1 MHPKL
6 HLIAAAVA
14 LACAGTAVAQ
24 QQSGGPSGTA
34 ASGRSAAADWPY
46 YHRDLAGTRF
56 SPLDQLTPDNVA
68 GLELV
73 WHYRFNRPGRPIR
86 GPSAFEL
93 YQQITP
99 IVVDG
104 VMYMPSGDRVVALR
118 PETGEE
124 IWVHELDEGLASFRG
139 VSYWPG
145 DGDIPPR
152 IFFTSLRKIIALNA
166 ADGTRAEGFGT
177 NGEIT
182 LDVPYSGA
190 PAIYRNRIII
200 GANFFGP
207 GEVHIGPQLTDPR
220 GQKGNSRAFDAIT
233 GEKVWEYNTIPQPGE
248 PGHET
253 WGKESWRDRTGNNV
267 WAFALTLDEEAGLV
281 YMPVSTPGA
290 NYYGGDRPGN
300 NEPANSVVALDAMTG
315 EVRWYFQTIHHEL
328 WDYNLPPAPGLID
341 LEIDGER
348 IPALA
353 QTGKAG
359 WMFILNRL
367 TGEPVFGVE
376 ERPVPAGDVPGEWYS
391 PTQPFPLKPPP
402 VARVSFDPET
412 DMVTA
417 EQTSDAHAAACR
429 ALWDEVG
436 YYNAGPYT
444 PFRLQEEGKA
454 PTLLF
459 PSLTGGVNWGGV
471 AIDPERKLIFVNSKD
486 EPTIGWMVPNPRYSE
501 ETAYEQEP
509 YVLGYGPQFAAPLGD
524 GSESGNVPCH
534 APPWASL
541 LAIDAEAGEIVWSV
555 PLGVDERLP
564 EGKRNVGSPGFGGP
578 IVTGGDLV
586 FIGATTDRRFRAFD
600 SRTGDEVWSYEMPY
614 NVTAVPI
621 TYQGQD
627 GRQYVAVTAARSG
640 RGTAPPGDEGVFVFA
655 LPR

>member
-1 MHPKL
+1 MPIEGTRHNRRGSRLVHPKL
-6 HLIAAAVA
+6 CRIAAAVA
-14 LACAGTAVAQ
+14 LAFAGTALAQ
-24 QQSGGPSGTA
+24 EQNTGSSAGEAS
-34 ASGRSAAADWPY
+34 ASGRSDAADWPY

-56 SPLDQLTPDNVA
+56 SPLDGLTPENVA

-73 WHYRFNRPGRPIR
+73 WHYRFNRDGRPVT
-86 GPSAFEL
+86 GPTAFEL

-104 VMYMPSGDRVVALR
+104 IMYMPSGDRVVALR

-182 LDVPYSGA
+182 LDVPYVGA
-190 PAIYRNRIII
+190 PAIYRHRIII

-207 GEVHIGPQLTDPR
+207 GEPHIGPQLTDPR

-253 WGKESWRDRTGNNV
+253 WGNESWRDRTGNNV

-328 WDYNLPPAPGLID
+328 WDYNLPPAPALLD
-341 LEIDGER
+341 LTIDGEA

-353 QTGKAG
+353 QTGKSG

-376 ERPVPAGDVPGEWYS
+376 ETAVPAGDLPGEWYS
-391 PTQPFPLKPPP
+391 PTQPIPVKPPP

-417 EQTSDAHAAACR
+417 DHTNAVHADACR

-444 PFRLQEEGKA
+444 PFRLREEGKP

-486 EPTIGWMVPNPRYSE
+486 EATGGWMVPNPRYSD
-501 ETAYEQEP
+501 ETAYEQVP
-509 YVLGYGPQFAAPLGD
+509 YVLGNGPPFAAPRGD
-524 GSESGNVPCH
+524 GVEGNLPCH

-541 LAIDAEAGEIVWSV
+541 IAIDAEAGEIVWSV
-555 PLGVDERLP
+555 PLGIDESLP
-564 EGKRNVGSPGFGGP
+564 EGKQNVGSPGYGG
-578 IVTGGDLV
+578 
-586 FIGATTDRRFRAFD
+586 
-600 SRTGDEVWSYEMPY
+600 
-614 NVTAVPI
+614 
-621 TYQGQD
+621 
-627 GRQYVAVTAARSG
+627 
-640 RGTAPPGDEGVFVFA
+640 
-655 LPR
+655 